1 MPETLRDR
9 LKSLG
14 VKTGVSPKTTIVSG
28 KKYPIQDV
36 LAGDFHHN
44 VHGSS
49 YFYEEIFPRDHHQGT
64 VQPAHNF
71 GLNLI
76 ARWAR
81 TQELEMLRSDSLVF
95 LDTETTGLSGGT
107 GTYVFLVGIG
117 FQSKEGFIV
126 QQFFLQDP
134 GEESAF
140 LTCLN
145 EALNGF
151 NGIVTYNGK
160 SFDIPILKTR
170 YILNGLTAPFASIGH
185 IDLLPLARRL
195 WKYRLTHRNLG
206 VLETEILGMERSSEE
221 IPGWMIPEMYIDYC
235 RTGDARPLKGVFYHN
250 AMDIVSLA
258 AVMVRMT
265 KILENGDQDDG
276 FDGMEI
282 MAAGEL
288 HQALGRMTE
297 AESFYIS
304 AAGKPMQDSH
314 QVLIQKK
321 RAMMYKKSG
330 KWEKALPIFNQLV
343 EFGDWEACVELAKY
357 YEHNKKDYQIAMRY
371 CQTGI
376 GCVNHTKMTEESR
389 RAIMSDLQRR
399 IDRLKNK
406 EINHGRV

>member
-140 LTCLN
+140 LTC
-145 EALNGF
+145 
-151 NGIVTYNGK
+151 
-160 SFDIPILKTR
+160 
-170 YILNGLTAPFASIGH
+170 
-185 IDLLPLARRL
+185 
-195 WKYRLTHRNLG
+195 
-206 VLETEILGMERSSEE
+206 
-221 IPGWMIPEMYIDYC
+221 
-235 RTGDARPLKGVFYHN
+235 
-250 AMDIVSLA
+250 
-258 AVMVRMT
+258 
-265 KILENGDQDDG
+265 
-276 FDGMEI
+276 
-282 MAAGEL
+282 
-288 HQALGRMTE
+288 
-297 AESFYIS
+297 
-304 AAGKPMQDSH
+304 
-314 QVLIQKK
+314 
-321 RAMMYKKSG
+321 
-330 KWEKALPIFNQLV
+330 
-343 EFGDWEACVELAKY
+343 
-357 YEHNKKDYQIAMRY
+357 
-371 CQTGI
+371 
-376 GCVNHTKMTEESR
+376 
-389 RAIMSDLQRR
+389 
-399 IDRLKNK
+399 
-406 EINHGRV
+406 